1 VSSLPGGAASKLGDR
16 YEGWWTLFRVA
27 DVLKGQATKLRLEP
41 PAAGGAGI
49 EFWMDEAGV
58 RWCEQVKD
66 AQHTWSLHRLIMDG
80 VLPSVVGHLADG
92 HSMRFVASTHAPE
105 LAALSS
111 RARDAESLAEYREIL
126 TGTQLAGFERLA
138 KTWGVAETEAWSYLQ
153 RVWVEHHPV
162 EHLRRLV
169 HLTYELLLQSDP
181 ETTVNELRSWLDDLL
196 HQTLTAP
203 MLWDRMKKKGYAR
216 RLLAGDPATVDALA
230 ATVERHRRRVEATR
244 PARGLV
250 PQPYVAQVVEGL
262 RATDG
267 RHVLLVNG
275 RAGTGKS
282 TVAAEALRVLSSEG
296 WHAVTIRMDAVGAE
310 VYTAAGVGRAFDLT
324 GSPAVL
330 LGGVADGSPAVLLVD
345 QLDAVS
351 TYSGRMSD
359 SYEAVAELLD
369 QAASLPNVKVLLVV
383 RTADLAADPRIRSLV
398 DDPRVGRLTVGELDL
413 DNVRAALEAD
423 GSDPATLSGST
434 LQLLRTPLHFAVF
447 SRLSPGSRTSPYRT
461 LPDLYEELTA
471 QTRRD
476 IERHVGGLD
485 WSGIT
490 GVLVRYMSDKERLD
504 APAAVLGSA
513 SPSEVAALHSYG
525 ILASESGRVA
535 FFHEAYFDFLFATAF
550 VAENRDLHDYLAD
563 SGQHLF
569 RRAPT
574 RQVLEYLAANDREAF
589 RATVVRLLTSD
600 RVRRH
605 LQDVVVA
612 VLQQLDADSDDWRTI
627 EPIAFGDNTHGL
639 RLAALLS
646 SPRWFDAADAAG
658 RWEVLLA
665 DPTTVDAAAYQ
676 LIITARERPD
686 RTAALVRPYVGVSET
701 WRMRLRALVEW
712 SLRPALADLAVE
724 LVERGDLDDARG
736 PIAVNSDFW
745 SILYGLKTDDPAA
758 AARLIGTYLR
768 RAHVRAQAD
777 GSADPFASG
786 HLDAYSSSGG
796 ASTISEVAAAAPAEF
811 VDQVLPFIRSVVD
824 AAELVRPDGRRASSR
839 WRYRHVG
846 DDHGIDDAVYGGV
859 EEALRQLAV
868 LQPQET
874 VALIQPL
881 ADSDADELRFLACR
895 TFAAA
900 ESGDDAVDWLL
911 SNERNLR
918 LGWGD
923 SPRWASRELIE
934 AATRNCDDK
943 HLQALARR
951 LLEYYPAWEKSAQR
965 RHLYG
970 RAQYELLSAIEPSR
984 RSAEVTRRIGEL
996 ERKFTD
1002 WPLTGPR
1009 TIEAHFLGPPIPE
1022 KAANFLTNDDWIRAI
1037 RKYRSDQTDRSGDP
1051 PVGGANELANL
1062 LGTRA
1067 KAEPERFARLAL
1079 TFDNDTPAVYFNR
1092 IIDAVAG
1099 GVPTELLAELC
1110 CRARDIAGQ
1119 SVGRSICHAI
1129 ERVGAEV
1136 NDVLVRLLEECAGD
1150 DDPDREW
1157 ARTPA
1162 GSGGYY
1168 DGGDLLMS
1176 GLNSTRGAAARTI
1189 ARVLFAGPE
1198 YGARLTPTIAK
1209 LATDPVL
1216 AVRTWAARAV
1226 GALMNHQRETA
1237 LEIANDLFNEAPLDL
1252 FESVTVGHLLTYAL
1266 LREPETF
1273 TPHLLRALT
1282 GQDSVAERAGYTWA
1296 VAFVHDLLVDPVPGD
1311 LAALS
1316 PPARR
1321 GAAAAFASDPSV
1333 APQQLIRL
1341 FDDEDHTARKAAA
1354 HALRKVNDLPP
1365 PTADTLITA
1374 FLASAAY
1381 NDHFEE
1387 LFIALDDSTQLLPA
1401 AALPACERAVEI
1413 AGRELGDIRTAR
1425 AAMSNHIIN
1434 VVLRLYRQGDKR
1446 TRERCL
1452 DVIDG
1457 LSAAGA
1463 YGLEQALAGER

>member
-1 VSSLPGGAASKLGDR
+1 L
-16 YEGWWTLFRVA
+16 
-27 DVLKGQATKLRLEP
+27 
-41 PAAGGAGI
+41 
-49 EFWMDEAGV
+49 

-66 AQHTWSLHRLIMDG
+66 AQYTWTLHRLITES

-92 HSMRFVASTHAPE
+92 HSVRFVASTYAPE

-111 RARDAESLAEYREIL
+111 RARDAESLAEYRAIL
-126 TGTQLAGFERLA
+126 TTKQLPGFERLA
-138 KTWGVAETEAWSYLQ
+138 KTWNVAETEALSYLQ

-169 HLTYELLLQSDP
+169 HLTYELLLQGDP

-203 MLWDRMKKKGYAR
+203 MLWDRLNTKGYAR
-216 RLLAGDPATVDALA
+216 RLLAGDLATIDALA

-244 PARGLV
+244 PKHGLV
-250 PQPYVAQVVEGL
+250 AQPYVAQLVERL
-262 RATDG
+262 RAADG
-267 RHVLLVNG
+267 GRLLLVDG

-296 WHAVTIRMDAVGAE
+296 WHAVTVRMDAVGTE
-310 VYTAAGVGRAFDLT
+310 VHTAAGVGRAFDLT

-330 LGGVADGSPAVLLVD
+330 LGGVADGSRAVLLVD

-369 QAASLPNVKVLLVV
+369 QAASLPNVKVVLVV
-383 RTADLAADPRIRSLV
+383 RTADLTADPRIRSLV
-398 DDPRVGRLTVGELDL
+398 DKPGVERLTVGELDH
-413 DNVRAALEAD
+413 DNVRAALEAS
-423 GSDPATLSGST
+423 GSEPATLSDTT

-447 SRLSPGSRTSPYRT
+447 SRLSPESRTSAYRT

-476 IERHVGGLD
+476 IERQVGGLD

-490 GVLVRYMSDKERLD
+490 GALVGYMSDHERLD

-513 SPSEVAALHSYG
+513 SPSEVAALDSYG
-525 ILASESGRVA
+525 ILASENSRVA
-535 FFHEAYFDFLFATAF
+535 FFHETYFDFMFATAF
-550 VAENRDLHDYLAD
+550 IAKNRNLHDYLVD

-574 RQVLEYLAANDREAF
+574 RQVLEYLATNDRETF

-612 VLQQLDADSDDWRTI
+612 VLQQLDADADDWRAI
-627 EPIAFGDNTHGL
+627 EPLAFGDSTHGL

-658 RWEVLLA
+658 RWEALLA
-665 DPTTVDAAAYQ
+665 DPATVDAAAQQ
-676 LIITARERPD
+676 LIIAARERPD
-686 RTAALVRPYVGVSET
+686 RAAALVRPYIGRSEA

-712 SLRPALADLAVE
+712 SLRPGLVNLAAE
-724 LVERGDLDDARG
+724 LIERGDLDDARG

-745 SILYGLKTDDPAA
+745 SILYGLKTDDPAG
-758 AARLIGTYLR
+758 AARLIGAYLR
-768 RAHVRAQAD
+768 RAHVRARA
-777 GSADPFASG
+777 GSSGDPFASG
-786 HLDAYSSSGG
+786 DLDSYSSSGG
-796 ASTISEVAAAAPAEF
+796 ASTIGEVAAAAPAEF
-811 VDQVLPFIRSVVD
+811 IDHVLPFIRDVVE
-824 AAELVRPDGRRASSR
+824 AAVQVVGPDGRRASSR
-839 WRYRHVG
+839 WWYRKVG
-846 DDHGIDDAVYGGV
+846 GHGIDDAVYGGM
-859 EEALRQLAV
+859 EEALRRLAM
-868 LQPQET
+868 LQPQEAI
-874 VALIQPL
+874 ALIRPL

-900 ESGDDAVDWLL
+900 GSGDDAVDWLL
-911 SNERNLR
+911 SDERNLR
-918 LGWGD
+918 LGWAD

-934 AATRNCDDK
+934 VVTRQCNDG
-943 HLQALARR
+943 HLQVLTQR
-951 LLEYYPAWEKSAQR
+951 LLDYYPDWEKSAER
-965 RHLYG
+965 RHIYG

-984 RSAEVTRRIGEL
+984 RSAEVIRRVGEL
-996 ERKFTD
+996 ERKFNNS
-1002 WPLTGPR
+1002 PPTGPR
-1009 TIEAHFLGPPIPE
+1009 AIEAHFVGAPISDNVAE
-1022 KAANFLTNDDWIRAI
+1022 LLTDSDWIRAI
-1037 RKYRSDQTDRSGDP
+1037 RKYRSNETDWSGDR

-1062 LGTRA
+1062 LGERA
-1067 KAEPERFARLAL
+1067 KAEPERFAGLAL
-1079 TFDNDTPAVYFNR
+1079 TFDPDTPAVYFDR
-1092 IIDAVAG
+1092 VIDAVAG
-1099 GVPTELLAELC
+1099 GVPTELLTKLC
-1110 CRARDIAGQ
+1110 CRARDTARKQ
-1119 SVGRSICHAI
+1119 VGRTICHAI
-1129 ERVGAEV
+1129 GTVGGDA
-1136 NDVLVRLLEECAGD
+1136 NDTLLRLLEDCAGD
-1150 DDPDREW
+1150 DDPDREL

-1162 GSGGYY
+1162 SSGEYY
-1168 DGGDLLMS
+1168 FGGDLLMA

-1189 ARVLFAGPE
+1189 ARLLFAGSTHSD
-1198 YGARLTPTIAK
+1198 RLTPTIAK

-1216 AVRTWAARAV
+1216 AVRTWAAEAV
-1226 GALMNHQRETA
+1226 GALMNHRRETA
-1237 LEIANDLFNEAPLDL
+1237 MTLANDLFKEAPLDL
-1252 FESVTVGHLLTYAL
+1252 FDSVTTGQLLTYAL
-1266 LREPETF
+1266 LREPDTF

-1282 GQDSVAERAGYTWA
+1282 GEDSVAERAGSTWA
-1296 VAFVHDLLVDPVPGD
+1296 VAFVHDLLAEPVPGD
-1311 LAALS
+1311 LTALS
-1316 PPARR
+1316 APARR

-1354 HALRKVNDLPP
+1354 TALRKINDLSL
-1365 PTADTLITA
+1365 PTAETLIAA
-1374 FLASAAY
+1374 FVTSAAY
-1381 NDHFEE
+1381 EDHFED
-1387 LFIALDDSTQLLPA
+1387 LFIALDNSTHLLPS
-1401 AALPACERAVEI
+1401 AALPACERAVHV

-1463 YGLEQALAGER
+1463 YGLEKALAGER